1 MEASRE
7 MASEAPGPH
16 AAPLSDEELAAIEA
30 RSAAVVALSVR
41 LRRAGPAGSPHVG
54 SAAIGGWLD
63 DVCGNDVP
71 RLAAEIRRLRAEI
84 AYLHLLQQH
93 DGTSEAERLRAA
105 LRGIAAATWKTW
117 FADEAAQAMA
127 QQARWALGEGD

>member
-1 MEASRE
+1 

-16 AAPLSDEELAAIEA
+16 RGPLADDELEAIEQ

-71 RLAAEIRRLRAEI
+71 RLAAEIRRLRAEV
-84 AYLHLLQQH
+84 AYLRRLQEQS
-93 DGTSEAERLRAA
+93 GGSEAERLRLA
-105 LRGIAAATWKTW
+105 LQGIAASTWKAW
-117 FADEAAQAMA
+117 LADAAAESMV
-127 QQARWALGEGD
+127 QQARWALGEAD

>member
-1 MEASRE
+1 

-16 AAPLSDEELAAIEA
+16 REPLADEELHTIEA

-54 SAAIGGWLD
+54 PSAIGGCLD

-71 RLAAEIRRLRAEI
+71 RLAAEIRRLRAEV
-84 AYLHLLQQH
+84 AYLQALQQRG
-93 DGTSEAERLRAA
+93 GTDEAERLRVA
-105 LRGIAAATWKTW
+105 LEGIATATWKTW
-117 FADEAAQAMA
+117 FADEAARSMA
-127 QQARWALGEGD
+127 QQARWALGDGD

>member
-1 MEASRE
+1 
-7 MASEAPGPH
+7 
-16 AAPLSDEELAAIEA
+16 IEG

-71 RLAAEIRRLRAEI
+71 RLAAEIRRLRAEV
-84 AYLHLLQQH
+84 AYLRMLQQRS
-93 DGTSEAERLRAA
+93 DGSEAERLRVA
-105 LRGIAAATWKTW
+105 LQGIASASWKTW
-117 FADEAAQAMA
+117 FADAAAESMV
-127 QQARWALGEGD
+127 QQARWALGDGD

>member
-1 MEASRE
+1 

-16 AAPLSDEELAAIEA
+16 PESIGDEELAAIEA

-54 SAAIGGWLD
+54 PAAIGGWLD

-71 RLAAEIRRLRAEI
+71 RLAAEIRRLRAEV
-84 AYLHLLQQH
+84 AYLHMLQERGGSH
-93 DGTSEAERLRAA
+93 EAERLRVA
-105 LRGIAAATWKTW
+105 LQAIATATWKTW
-117 FADEAAQAMA
+117 FADEAAQSMV
-127 QQARWALGEGD
+127 QQARWALGDGE

>member
-1 MEASRE
+1 MV
-7 MASEAPGPH
+7 SEAPGPRPE
-16 AAPLSDEELAAIEA
+16 PLSEEDLAAIEA

-71 RLAAEIRRLRAEI
+71 RLAAEVRRLRAEI
-84 AYLHLLQQH
+84 AYLRTLQ
-93 DGTSEAERLRAA
+93 DDGGTSEAERLRAA
-105 LRGIAAATWKTW
+105 LRGIASATWKVW
-117 FADEAAQAMA
+117 FADAAAQSMV